1 MIDYYNPNIYSG
13 VHTVRIT
20 LMEWDY
26 VGHIAYKIGGNTRG
40 ASLLDADFFDYADE
54 DDLENLTENDCGLEW
69 LEDSA
74 TYQLVLTNPAGEQI
88 QEEWEADELKN
99 MVVSIEFVRHGREEQ

>member
-1 MIDYYNPNIYSG
+1 MIDFYDPNIWIG
-13 VHTVRIT
+13 THTVRIT

-40 ASLLDADFFDYADE
+40 AGLLDADFFDYADG
-54 DDLENLTENDCGLEW
+54 DDIANLVENDCELEW

-88 QEEWEADELKN
+88 QEEWEADELKK
-99 MVVSIEFVRHGREEQ
+99 MVVSIEFIKFEREAQ